1 MIETRATI
9 TSFSK
14 EMKTLILIYLL
25 ITSLGFLSA
34 LQFVNLTT
42 EGNPTGIEENYLGNE
57 QDLEAAEMKFAK
69 SEKQILNIV
78 HAHMLSLS
86 MLFLILGI
94 LVSCTPLGGS
104 LRTILILEPM
114 VSVAMTFGGIY
125 LLTKGVMWM
134 KYLILF
140 SGIAMVIS
148 YILSVA
154 IVVYWIL
161 RKSN

>member
-1 MIETRATI
+1 MIETPASI

-25 ITSLGFLSA
+25 ITSIGFLSA

-57 QDLEAAEMKFAK
+57 QDLEAIEMKFAK

-86 MLFLILGI
+86 MLFLILAI
-94 LVSCTPLGGS
+94 LVAYTPLGGS
-104 LRTILILEPM
+104 LRSILLLEPM
-114 VSVAMTFGGIY
+114 ISVLMTFGGIY
-125 LLTKGVMWM
+125 LLTKGVIWM
-134 KYLILF
+134 KYIVLI

-148 YILSVA
+148 YILSVS
-154 IVVYWIL
+154 IVVYWLL

>member
-1 MIETRATI
+1 MIETPASI

-25 ITSLGFLSA
+25 ITSIGFLSA

-57 QDLEAAEMKFAK
+57 QDLEAIEMKFAK

-86 MLFLILGI
+86 MLFLILAI
-94 LVSCTPLGGS
+94 LVAYTPLGGS
-104 LRTILILEPM
+104 LRTILLLEPM
-114 VSVAMTFGGIY
+114 ISVLMTFGGIY
-125 LLTKGVMWM
+125 LLTKGVIWM
-134 KYLILF
+134 KYIVLI

-148 YILSVA
+148 YILSVS
-154 IVVYWIL
+154 IVVYWLL